1 MKLASWEDERGYVM
15 QSFIPDG
22 TSYELAPNGIPHNP
36 PDLSEIDWEDV
47 ARELH
52 NALVAQGL
60 ITWKDVQRQQNTLVP
75 VIVST
80 IKRRLVTLYRKKEEV
95 SQEES

>member
-1 MKLASWEDERGYVM
+1 MKLVSWEDERGYVM

-22 TSYELAPNGIPHNP
+22 TSDDLAHNGIPHNP
-36 PDLSEIDWEDV
+36 PDLSEMDWEEV

-60 ITWKDVQRQQNTLVP
+60 VTWKDVQRQQTTLVP

-80 IKRRLVTLYRKKEEV
+80 IKKRLVVLYRKKEEV